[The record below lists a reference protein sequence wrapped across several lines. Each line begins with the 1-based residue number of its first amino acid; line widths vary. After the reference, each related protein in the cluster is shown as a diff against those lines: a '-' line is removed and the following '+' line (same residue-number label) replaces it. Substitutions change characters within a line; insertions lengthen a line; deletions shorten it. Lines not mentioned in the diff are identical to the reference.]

1 MGGAVLLSCGALFAS
16 QPIARWSF
24 DEGTVVADREV
35 GPEVLD
41 GNATGVTFIE
51 GVGRK
56 GRALHFGQDGARVDM
71 PKSERYAFDN
81 SESFCVSFWLR
92 TTYRRFCSFIM
103 TKDKPGGR
111 VSYSFCLGRERRR
124 ISFEL
129 WSWSTVKLVSRGEV
143 ADGRWHRVEGAYDAG
158 SNQAF
163 LIVDGKV
170 EAARKVGKGG
180 PKEVMLRLG
189 DNVDAH
195 QQFYGDLDDV
205 TIASGVPEALV
216 PIIEAHQRWSL
227 LTKEE
232 ISRAQDRYLERMAR
246 PRFRRVKTAA
256 EWQEHAAAA
265 RQHVLECMS
274 LWPLPKRVPPKTHIS
289 GSIEHDAY
297 TLKRIY
303 WQTWP
308 DYYASGYLYVPK
320 KATFPAPAILCPHGH
335 WRDGLRNEVVQARCI
350 SLATKGYVVL
360 AVDSVHVYNWAAG
373 IVPMTVMCWN
383 NIRGVDLLC
392 SLPEVDSDRLGVT
405 GCSGGGQQTFYLM
418 ALEDRL
424 DVAIPVC
431 MVSQWRRIVAASW
444 HHCRCNHVP
453 GILTRFDTPELTAC
467 FAPRPALLICVTGDW
482 TKWLPKEGFPE
493 IQSVY
498 KLFQASDRVK
508 CTQYKSGHAYS
519 LPMRE
524 EAYGWLNQWLKGT
537 RDIALAKEPEHVP
550 ETPERLKQLDGPPQ
564 GRKHASTIAAEILAR
579 CGFDDTPVGAD
590 ASARLN
596 KIRDGFITLTHEVEV
611 ENIAEAKAVAE
622 PEATEAYH
630 VERFVITSEREIP
643 VPTVIVHGRDKGARP
658 AVILVNPD
666 GKATLLTARW
676 KLVTDLAD
684 QGFVVCVI
692 DPRPFGEL
700 GLNRAAQDMNGIVFG
715 RPELAV
721 AAHDVK
727 CVAGW
732 LRSREDVEGAR
743 VTCVG
748 FGDGAVVAIAAG
760 LYDEGLAQIAALG
773 LGDTYSSRDRLP
785 RCPRILS
792 VGDLPQL
799 VAALAPRAAWI
810 QGMNQPKA
818 YEWTREAYL
827 EWGALERFMTTD
839 AQPANPD
846 IVEWLKTGGL
856 DRTGE

>member
-1 MGGAVLLSCGALFAS
+1 
-16 QPIARWSF
+16 
-24 DEGTVVADREV
+24 
-35 GPEVLD
+35 
-41 GNATGVTFIE
+41 
-51 GVGRK
+51 
-56 GRALHFGQDGARVDM
+56 M
-71 PKSERYAFDN
+71 PKSERYAFDS
-81 SESFCVSFWLR
+81 SESFCISFWLR

-103 TKDKPGGR
+103 TKDRPGGR

-129 WSWSTVKLVSRGEV
+129 WSWATVKLVSRDEI
-143 ADGRWHRVEGAYDAG
+143 ADGQWHHVQGAYDAA

-205 TIASGVPEALV
+205 MIASGIPEVLS

-227 LTKEE
+227 LTKGE
-232 ISRAQDRYLERMAR
+232 ISQAQDRYLERMGR
-246 PRFRRVKTAA
+246 PRFRKVKSAD
-256 EWQEHAAAA
+256 EWREHAAAA
-265 RQHVLECMS
+265 RQQVLECMS
-274 LWPLPKRVPPKTHIS
+274 LWPLPDRLPLKTHIA

-308 DYYASGYLYVPK
+308 DYYASGYLYLPK
-320 KATFPAPAILCPHGH
+320 KAELPAPGILCPHGH
-335 WRDGLRNEVVQARCI
+335 WRGGLRNEVVQARCI

-373 IVPMTVMCWN
+373 LVPMTVMCWN

-392 SLPEVDSDRLGVT
+392 SLPEVDAGRLGVT

-431 MVSQWRRIVAASW
+431 MVSEWRRILATNW

-453 GILTRFDTPELTAC
+453 GILTRSDTPELAAC

-482 TKWLPKEGFPE
+482 TKWLPKEGFPA
-493 IQSVY
+493 IKSVY
-498 KLFQASDRVK
+498 DLFGATDRVR

-519 LPMRE
+519 RPMRE

-537 RDIALAKEPEHVP
+537 SDTAFAKEPEHVP

-564 GRKHASTIAAEILAR
+564 GRKHASTIAAEILER
-579 CGFDDTPVGAD
+579 GGFDESPARAD
-590 ASARLN
+590 VVARLR
-596 KIRDGFITLTHEVEV
+596 KIRDGFVALTHERGVEDV
-611 ENIAEAKAVAE
+611 TEAKAMGD
-622 PEATEAYH
+622 PEVIDGCH
-630 VERFVITSEREIP
+630 VERFVITSEQEIP
-643 VPTVIVHGRDKGARP
+643 VPTVVVYGRGKRPRP
-658 AVILVNPD
+658 AVVLVEPD
-666 GKATLLTARW
+666 GKAALLTARW
-676 KLVTDLAD
+676 ELVTDLAD
-684 QGFVVCVI
+684 QGFVVCAV
-692 DPRPFGEL
+692 DPRPFGEH
-700 GLNRAAQDMNGIVFG
+700 GVNRAAHDMNGIVFG

-721 AAHDVK
+721 AAHDLK

-732 LRSREDVEGAR
+732 LRSREDVDDAR
-743 VTCVG
+743 VSCVG

-760 LYDEGLAQIAALG
+760 LYDEGLAQIGALG
-773 LGDTYSSRDRLP
+773 LGDTYRSRDRLP
-785 RCPRILS
+785 RCPRVLS

-799 VAALAPRAAWI
+799 VAALAPRPVWI
-810 QGMNQPKA
+810 QGVNQPKA
-818 YEWTREAYL
+818 YDWTRGAYR
-827 EWGALERFMTTD
+827 ERGVLERFKMTD
-839 AQPANPD
+839 AQPAEPD
-846 IVEWLKTGGL
+846 IAAWLRAGI
-856 DRTGE
+856 GE